1 MSDELQIE
9 QDDLAGQDVLDLLQL
24 HLDEMHQW
32 SPACKV
38 HSLPAEKLREPD
50 VTFFAARDRGQLA
63 AVGALKQLDAKRG
76 ELKAM
81 RADPAFR
88 GKGVGEAMLLH
99 LIAEARRR
107 GYEWLG
113 LETGRT
119 GPFEPAVRLYQKH
132 GFAECEAFG
141 DYESDE
147 FSQCMGFALSRQ

>member
-1 MSDELQIE
+1 MSGTFHIAP
-9 QDDLAGQDVLDLLQL
+9 DDLTSADVLELLQL

-38 HSLPAEKLREPD
+38 HSLPAEQLREPD
-50 VTFFAARDRGQLA
+50 VTFFAARDGDALA
-63 AVGALKQLDAKRG
+63 AVGAIKQLDGTRG

-88 GKGVGEAMLLH
+88 GKGAGEAILLH
-99 LIAEARRR
+99 LMAEARRR
-107 GYEWLG
+107 NYTWLG

-119 GPFEPAVRLYQKH
+119 APFEPAVRLYQKH
-132 GFAECEAFG
+132 GFAECEAFA

-147 FSQCMGFALSRQ
+147 FSQCMGLSL